1 MYQKPKP
8 FFFKNENATQAIV
21 LLHGYAGSTIDMRLL
36 GRFLQRQGY
45 AVYCNNFRG
54 HGTGEPKDILVFG
67 GIDYWLQDARDAVSY
82 VRDHGYKDVA
92 MFGLSLGGI
101 IATKTMEEC
110 QDIKCGGAISAPFIF
125 KVSDYFHE
133 QFIGYANYTYHAQA
147 RSAVEIEKNDAYLRA
162 NVDQQVKQIS
172 TLVRKT
178 NEGASAL
185 KQPFFLAQ
193 GTADEMLQQASAQS
207 FQERLTNVAVT
218 YHTYPNAGH
227 VLTVN
232 EAHHAL
238 ENDILAFL
246 NDNFK
251 K

>member
-8 FFFKNENATQAIV
+8 FFFHNEEATQAIV
-21 LLHGYAGSTIDMRLL
+21 LLHGYAGSTVDMRLL

-54 HGTGEPKDILVFG
+54 HGTGEPKDILDQG
-67 GIDYWLQDARDAVSY
+67 SIDYWLQDARDTVSF

-101 IATKTMEEC
+101 IATRTMEEC

-125 KVSDYFHE
+125 KVSEYFHE
-133 QFIGYANYTYHAQA
+133 QFIGYANYTYNAQA
-147 RSAVEIEKNDAYLRA
+147 RTATEIAENDQYLRA
-162 NVDQQVKQIS
+162 NVDYQVNQIA

-178 NEGASAL
+178 NEHATL
-185 KQPFFLAQ
+185 LNKPFFMAQ
-193 GTADEMLQQASAQS
+193 GLSDKMLPQASAQS
-207 FQERLTNVAVT
+207 FQERLNYSVT
-218 YHTYPNAGH
+218 YHTYANAGH

-238 ENDILAFL
+238 ENDLLVFL
-246 NDNFK
+246 TDNFK